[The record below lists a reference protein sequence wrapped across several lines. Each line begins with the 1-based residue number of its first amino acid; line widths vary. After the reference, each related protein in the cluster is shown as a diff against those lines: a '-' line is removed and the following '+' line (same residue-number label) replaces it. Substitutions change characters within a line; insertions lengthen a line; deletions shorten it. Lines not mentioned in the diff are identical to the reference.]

1 MKVSNPCVISDVYRL
16 VKTVE
21 FDLEIRGKFL
31 PARVEVFQDTE
42 RKRRFRCRLWELEY
56 YHVTGT
62 FASGEKRKV
71 RRPVS
76 DEPLLVERTWELS
89 TKFFDFT
96 APNADVALKE
106 FLLSLCQRLK
116 AEKAK

>member
-1 MKVSNPCVISDVYRL
+1 MKVTNPCVTSDVYRL

-42 RKRRFRCRLWELEY
+42 RRRRFRCRLWELEY

-62 FASGEKRKV
+62 FACGDKRKT
-71 RRPVS
+71 RRPIS
-76 DEPLLVERTWELS
+76 DEPMLVERTWELS
-89 TKFFDFT
+89 TKFYDFE
-96 APNADVALKE
+96 AANAEAALKL
-106 FLLSLCQRLK
+106 FLKDLCQRLK
-116 AEKAK
+116 TEQVK